1 MTPEDRCRVVEA
13 WLAKADE
20 ALADAAI
27 LHAEHSL
34 TGTANRCYYSMFYA
48 ASALAIRDGQS
59 LHKHRAVIS
68 HLHREYVKAGRVSQE
83 SGRALLTAFD
93 RRTQADYHAMLHFGI
108 EEVTDLL
115 EQACRFVAEVKSLLQ
130 AT

>member
-1 MTPEDRCRVVEA
+1 MTSEDRRRTIEA

-27 LHAEHSL
+27 LLGRKSL
-34 TGTANRCYYSMFYA
+34 SGTMNRCYYAMFYA
-48 ASALAIRDGQS
+48 AYALVIQDGLT

-68 HLHREYVKAGRVSQE
+68 HIHREYVKTGCIAQE
-83 SGRALLTAFD
+83 FGRALLSAFD
-93 RRTQADYHAMLHFGI
+93 RRTQADYHAMVHFGLEDVAQI
-108 EEVTDLL
+108 L
-115 EQACRFVAEVKSLLQ
+115 EQARQFVAEVKKLLK